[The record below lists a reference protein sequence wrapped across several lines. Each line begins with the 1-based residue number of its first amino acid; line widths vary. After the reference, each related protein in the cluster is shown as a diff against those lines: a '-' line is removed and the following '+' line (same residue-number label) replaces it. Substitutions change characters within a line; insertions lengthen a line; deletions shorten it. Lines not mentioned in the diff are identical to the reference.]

1 MGPTGG
7 AVTGV
12 RGNTQMDEELEMCE
26 SLALQSVQMVL
37 STNKR
42 E

>member
-1 MGPTGG
+1 MSPTGG
-7 AVTGV
+7 AVAGV